1 MERNDD
7 YTMNTVDNIAKQ
19 KYLGKTG
26 LVLFITLMN
35 MFIPLST
42 DLYLPA
48 LPSMSAIFGVSTALT
63 NLTLVAFFFFYAVGT
78 LFWGPMS
85 DKYGRKKI
93 LIAGAALYAA
103 ASMVCAMA
111 PGVYVLIGARVV
123 QGIGAGAITAVS
135 MALIKDCYSGKTRE
149 SILAIVQTV
158 SGLAPMLAPVVGAFL
173 LKFTD
178 WRGSFWL
185 LTIAG
190 MACLVLSILYQETL
204 PADEKYEGSVPGA
217 IGRLFAVGKNISF
230 IVPCLL
236 FSLYNLAFMGYIS
249 MSSYIYVDYFG
260 LSEQTYS
267 YFFAA
272 NAALSMVGP
281 MMYVKFLSNTN
292 KKKFA
297 AVCFALYAVCGAA
310 IVLVGGLHPVLF
322 WLGFAP
328 FSLAGTVSRPF
339 STNIMLEQQSG
350 DTGSA
355 SSLISGVATV
365 FGSVGMVTASMFSNV
380 VFGLGAII
388 FMSGVISLVGWILL
402 MKSSLPLKGVK

>member
-1 MERNDD
+1 MSAQN
-7 YTMNTVDNIAKQ
+7 NIAKQ

-48 LPSMSAIFGVSTALT
+48 LPSMSEIFGVPTALT

-93 LIAGAALYAA
+93 LTIGSALYAA
-103 ASMVCAMA
+103 SSMICAMA
-111 PGVYVLIGARVV
+111 PDVYVLIAARVA
-123 QGIGAGAITAVS
+123 QGIGAGAITSVS
-135 MALIKDCYSGKTRE
+135 MALIKDCYNGKTRE

-185 LTIAG
+185 LTVAG
-190 MACLVLSILYQETL
+190 AACLVLSLLYQETL
-204 PADEKYEGSVPGA
+204 PEDEKYEGSMIGA

-230 IVPCLL
+230 IVPCFI

-249 MSSYIYVDYFG
+249 MSSYIYVEHFG
-260 LSEQTYS
+260 LSEQVYS

-272 NAALSMVGP
+272 NAGLSMIGP
-281 MMYVKFLSNTN
+281 MLYVKFLSNAN

-297 AVCFALYAVCGAA
+297 AVCFAIYAVCGAA
-310 IVLVGGLHPVLF
+310 IVLVGGLHPALF

-328 FSLAGTVSRPF
+328 FSLVGTITRPF
-339 STNIMLEQQSG
+339 STNIMLDQQTG

-355 SSLISGVATV
+355 SSLIGGVATV
-365 FGSVGMVTASMFSNV
+365 FGSIGMVTASLFSNI

-388 FMSGVISLVGWILL
+388 FTIGVGSFIGWMLL